1 VYIGWAQTNRSALI
15 RIPRH
20 KDGACSAARAELRCP
35 DPSCNPYLAY
45 KVMLA
50 AALDGVDHGLVP
62 PQPFNMNIYEMT
74 PEDRRASGVEE
85 QPGSLREAL
94 IELSNDDLMKK
105 TLGPTLYEAFVRAKS
120 AEWEEY
126 RLRVMDWEVQR
137 YLEIA

>member
-1 VYIGWAQTNRSALI
+1 
-15 RIPRH
+15 
-20 KDGACSAARAELRCP
+20 
-35 DPSCNPYLAY
+35 
-45 KVMLA
+45 MLA
-50 AALDGVDHGLVP
+50 AALDGVDRGLVP
-62 PQPFNMNIYEMT
+62 PQPLNMNIYEMT
-74 PEDRRASGVEE
+74 PEERRASGVEE
-85 QPGSLREAL
+85 LPGSLREAL